1 MNGHSVTN
9 KKAVIEGDGNE
20 GIAKQG
26 EDCFVAASEACIT
39 ANCVLGQRLGITLSP
54 KG

>member
-1 MNGHSVTN
+1 MYCTKIAKEGIGSGKINGHSVTN

-26 EDCFVAASEACIT
+26 EDCFVAASG
-39 ANCVLGQRLGITLSP
+39 LR
-54 KG
+54 